1 MTMPHIA
8 DLAVLAA
15 GSTGPAAAP
24 PSMQMRSVLYAAGFA
39 LAISLLG
46 TPVAI
51 RVLIRLGVGQQ
62 VRTDG
67 VQAHLAKR
75 GRPTMGGIVIVL
87 ATLLAYAFTH
97 AVTWRSPTASGLL
110 VLALMVAMAIVGG
123 VDDLLKVFRG
133 RSLGLRARA
142 KLVGQWIGAVG
153 FAVLALHF
161 PDAHGY
167 SPASLHVSI
176 VRDTA
181 LSIGPVLFVIWVG
194 MLIAG
199 TSNGVNLADGADGL
213 CAGACAIVFSAYVFI
228 GVWQHGED
236 CGNVWPAGPPRGC
249 YQVRDPL
256 DLAVVAAAIAGACLG
271 FLWWNTLP
279 TKIFMGDVGS
289 LALGGALAGLA
300 ICTRTELLLV
310 LLGGL
315 FVMETVSVMLQ
326 VAYFRRTGG
335 KRLFKMAP
343 IHHHFEVLGWPES
356 AVVVRFW
363 ILCGVF
369 VVAGIAAFY
378 AGWTTLQ

>member
-1 MTMPHIA
+1 MTIPHA
-8 DLAVLAA
+8 LAVAA
-15 GSTGPAAAP
+15 TASR
-24 PSMQMRSVLYAAGFA
+24 PSGHLQMRAVLYSASFA
-39 LAISLLG
+39 LVTTLAG
-46 TPVAI
+46 TPLAI
-51 RVLIRLGVGQQ
+51 RVLTRLGVGQQ

-75 GRPTMGGIVIVL
+75 GRPTMGGLVIVL

-110 VLALMVAMAIVGG
+110 VLALMTGMGVVGG

-142 KLVGQWIGAVG
+142 KLVGQWTGAVV

-167 SPASLHVSI
+167 RPASVHISF

-181 LSIGPVLFVIWVG
+181 LTVGPVLFVLWVG
-194 MLIAG
+194 VLIAG
-199 TSNGVNLADGADGL
+199 ASNGVNLADGADGL
-213 CAGACAIVFSAYVFI
+213 CAGACTIVFAAYVFI
-228 GVWQHGED
+228 GVWQHGEA
-236 CGNVWPAGPPRGC
+236 CGNRWPAGPPPGC
-249 YQVRDPL
+249 YPVRDPL
-256 DLAVVAAAIAGACLG
+256 DLAVVAAAIAGACFG
-271 FLWWNTLP
+271 FLWWNTFP

-326 VAYFRRTGG
+326 VAYFKRTGG

-343 IHHHFEVLGWPES
+343 IHHHFEMAGWSE
-356 AVVVRFW
+356 ATVVARFW
-363 ILCGVF
+363 ILCGLF
-369 VVAGIAAFY
+369 VGAGIAVFY
-378 AGWTTLQ
+378 AGWTAVR

>member
-1 MTMPHIA
+1 MMIPHA
-8 DLAVLAA
+8 LASAALASQPA
-15 GSTGPAAAP
+15 GRLR
-24 PSMQMRSVLYAAGFA
+24 MRSVLYAGGFA
-39 LAISLLG
+39 LAMSLFG
-46 TPVAI
+46 TPLAI
-51 RVLIRLGVGQQ
+51 KVLTRLGVGQQ

-75 GRPTMGGIVIVL
+75 GRPTMGGLVIVL
-87 ATLLAYAFTH
+87 ATLLAYGLTH
-97 AVTWRSPTASGLL
+97 AVAWQAPTASGIL
-110 VLALMVAMAIVGG
+110 VLALMAGMGVVGG

-142 KLVGQWIGAVG
+142 KLVGQWIGALV

-167 SPASLHVSI
+167 RPASAHISI

-181 LSIGPVLFVIWVG
+181 LTIGPVLFVLWVG
-194 MLIAG
+194 VLIAG

-213 CAGACAIVFSAYVFI
+213 CAGACTIVFAAYVFI
-228 GVWQHGED
+228 GVWQHGEA
-236 CGNVWPAGPPRGC
+236 CGNPWPAGAPAGC
-249 YQVRDPL
+249 YPVRDPL
-256 DLAVVAAAIAGACLG
+256 DLAVIAAAISGACFG
-271 FLWWNTLP
+271 FLWWNTFP

-326 VAYFRRTGG
+326 VAYYKRTGG

-369 VVAGIAAFY
+369 VMAGIAVFY
-378 AGWTTLQ
+378 AGWTAVW